1 MGLYFWPVCASL
13 TKGLSRPLT
22 SSGAQKLFRSA
33 STVSSILASRRH
45 CGVMRSMEHCDCEN
59 IRTSHLILKG
69 KFHVYACQID
79 KRNLHYK
86 PFAFKNFATSF
97 GSPFGL
103 RNFQTAQFLSNHYET
118 LEVSTAASAKEIKS
132 AFYKLSKEF
141 HPDRN
146 PGNRQAEEKFKALSA
161 AYTVLSDPAK
171 KKQYDFEMNS
181 QQPRYQRR
189 PVEEEQNPWSDEWRP
204 QDEERLRAEQ
214 ERVWQAMRDS
224 DPNYARRWAEM
235 NGFGQFYKDSQTK
248 DGRRKFRPYP
258 DYETYR
264 RHRIRMGKIPLS
276 TWQIFVRVFL
286 VFFFM
291 DLIFAGFGPRSFG
304 SDDLYSPYQDRG
316 PRR

>member
-204 QDEERLRAEQ
+204 QDEE
-214 ERVWQAMRDS
+214 
-224 DPNYARRWAEM
+224 
-235 NGFGQFYKDSQTK
+235 
-248 DGRRKFRPYP
+248 FRPYP

-276 TWQIFVRVFL
+276 TYQIFIRVFL
-286 VFFFM
+286 AFLVVFFI
-291 DLIFAGFGPRSFG
+291 DSIYYAGFGPRSYG